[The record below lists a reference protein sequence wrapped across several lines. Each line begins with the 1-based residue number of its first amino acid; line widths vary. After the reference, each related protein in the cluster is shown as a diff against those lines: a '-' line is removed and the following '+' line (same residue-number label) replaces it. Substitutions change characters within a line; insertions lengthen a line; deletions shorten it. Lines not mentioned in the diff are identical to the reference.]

1 MPLFPGTPGIPCKE
15 NTQRKKKKKKKIIGL
30 VEKANSQPTI
40 QNKTRRER
48 GMQNRLMTAALFR
61 NQNVSHLQ
69 SAARAEDN

>member
-1 MPLFPGTPGIPCKE
+1 LPLFPGTPGIPCKE
-15 NTQRKKKKKKKIIGL
+15 NTQRKKIIGL

-48 GMQNRLMTAALFR
+48 RMQNRLMTAALFR
-61 NQNVSHLQ
+61 NQNVSYLQ